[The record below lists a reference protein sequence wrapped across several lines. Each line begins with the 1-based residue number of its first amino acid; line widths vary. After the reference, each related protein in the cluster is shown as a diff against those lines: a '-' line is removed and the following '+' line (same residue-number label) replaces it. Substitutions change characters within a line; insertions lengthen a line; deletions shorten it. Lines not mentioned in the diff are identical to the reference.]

1 MDAVGKKLALFD
13 LDGTLFD
20 TSEVNFY
27 SYRDALRVF
36 DIELDKDYFVKYCN
50 GYHYSE
56 FLPKI
61 VGNKDCMDKVHVLKK
76 KFYEENL
83 SHARVNL
90 QLFRIME
97 TMKQNFHLAV
107 VTTAS
112 RKNTMD
118 ILMYFG
124 YDNLFELLITQEDIT
139 KTKPDPQGYLLA
151 MEHFSAQPEDTI
163 IFEDSDVGIQAARAT
178 MATVMVVNQF

>member
-1 MDAVGKKLALFD
+1 
-13 LDGTLFD
+13 
-20 TSEVNFY
+20 
-27 SYRDALRVF
+27 
-36 DIELDKDYFVKYCN
+36 
-50 GYHYSE
+50 
-56 FLPKI
+56 
-61 VGNKDCMDKVHVLKK
+61 
-76 KFYEENL
+76 
-83 SHARVNL
+83 
-90 QLFRIME
+90 
-97 TMKQNFHLAV
+97 
-107 VTTAS
+107 
-112 RKNTMD
+112 MD